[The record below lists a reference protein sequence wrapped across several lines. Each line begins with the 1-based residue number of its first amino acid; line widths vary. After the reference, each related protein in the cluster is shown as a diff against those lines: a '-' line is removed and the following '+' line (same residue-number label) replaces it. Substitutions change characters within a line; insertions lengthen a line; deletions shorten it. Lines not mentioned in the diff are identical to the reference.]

1 MLKVDPEEPLPTIE
15 IGTAAVP
22 VGLPVV
28 ALGAPLGL
36 QGTVTK
42 GIVSGLGREVTVP
55 AGSGTALIHGGVQTD
70 ASINPGNSGGPLV
83 GCDGRMIGVNTAIA
97 TVPSSAG
104 GSVGSVGIGFA
115 IPVELAIAVADELI
129 AHGSY
134 ALPSFGMTVV
144 PISRAA
150 AAEFGLPVGL
160 FVQSVDAGGAA
171 EGAGIQQGDVITQ
184 VDGNASPD
192 ETALIRASLQH
203 EIGDDVAVVRVR
215 DGESSDVTVVLG

>member
-1 MLKVDPEEPLPTIE
+1 MLKVEPEEPLPTIE

-22 VGLPVV
+22 IGLPVV

-104 GSVGSVGIGFA
+104 GGSVGSVGIGFA

-160 FVQSVDAGGAA
+160 FVQSVDARRRGGGSRHSARGRDHPGRRQRLRRRDRADPRVAA
-171 EGAGIQQGDVITQ
+171 ARDRRRSDGRAG
-184 VDGNASPD
+184 S
-192 ETALIRASLQH
+192 
-203 EIGDDVAVVRVR
+203 
-215 DGESSDVTVVLG
+215 